1 MSRYPVNISLT
12 EALTWLAFGE
22 RLDQQGYINATSSM
36 KFNNERQLL
45 LDALQRLIEKALTG
59 SIEIYGKYCG
69 SNGNVSPVARLVT
82 VLELASY
89 RAFDITIDGLR
100 HGTGVQWLPDE
111 DSVWVYQPLQSSAHF
126 QNVTVKY
133 TSLKHHLVR
142 GTKPLSTVAKKEKLS
157 SSQYQTWF
165 NNLSKDQKVTSEK
178 NLIEICQRDH
188 PDHHIIREKIRNLK
202 KSQGPL
208 KRGPKTQDL

>member
-1 MSRYPVNISLT
+1 MSRDPVNISLT

-36 KFNNERQLL
+36 KFNDERQLL
-45 LDALQRLIEKALTG
+45 LDALQRLIGKALTG

-69 SNGNVSPVARLVT
+69 SNGNVSPVARAVT

-89 RAFDITIDGLR
+89 RAFDLTIDGLR
-100 HGTGVQWLPDE
+100 HGNGLQWLPHE
-111 DSVWVYQPLQSSAHF
+111 VSVWEYQPLQSSAHF
-126 QNVTVKY
+126 QDVTVRY
-133 TSLKHHLVR
+133 TSLKHHLNR
-142 GTKPLSTVAKKEKLS
+142 GTKPLSGAARKEKLAPS
-157 SSQYQTWF
+157 EYQAWF
-165 NNLSKDQKVTSEK
+165 EKLSKDQKVASEK

-188 PDHHIIREKIRNLK
+188 PDHRIIRQKIRNLK

-208 KRGPKTQDL
+208 KRGPKTRDL